1 MSNTF
6 LLALPLLLVLVAV
19 TQWVLA
25 RAKNTLSTE
34 DKARLT
40 DATFQRWWLTAIFAA
55 LMLAFLLG
63 AQSLPRQWQW
73 SLLVAF
79 VVAMFLAVL
88 VSTTM
93 QWQSLVHSRVAQSY
107 VRTQLWVFI
116 VMDIAFVGFFT
127 LMLYDFRTVFHH

>member
-1 MSNTF
+1 
-6 LLALPLLLVLVAV
+6 LLVLVAV
-19 TQWVLA
+19 TQWVLS

-40 DATFQRWWLTAIFAA
+40 DATCQHWWLTVIFAA
-55 LMLAFLLG
+55 LMLAFLFG

-79 VVAMFLAVL
+79 VVAMFLAVF

-93 QWQSLVHSRVAQSY
+93 QWRSLVRSRVAQSY

-116 VMDIAFVGFFT
+116 VMDIAFVGFSRSCFMT
-127 LMLYDFRTVFHH
+127 FGLFSITSSAHLTKR